1 MGIDNQEQLVI
12 LSDGAR
18 WINKL
23 AQTQYPK
30 ASLILDWWHLKRPV
44 WPTVSGL
51 QSDGLS
57 SQDGRDWGQQW
68 IDRLW
73 CGQASQTLKSILV
86 LASQLGGAALGQ
98 SAQLAERSLP
108 ALHQFISNNQAA
120 MIDYHR
126 FQQAGY
132 YIGSA
137 LVEKAVDLLVCR
149 RQKLRGQNWSRT
161 GADRLLCWRQLI
173 LNHQWDHYW
182 QQPQAA

>member
-1 MGIDNQEQLVI
+1 M
-12 LSDGAR
+12 
-18 WINKL
+18 
-23 AQTQYPK
+23 
-30 ASLILDWWHLKRPV
+30 
-44 WPTVSGL
+44 
-51 QSDGLS
+51 
-57 SQDGRDWGQQW
+57 
-68 IDRLW
+68 
-73 CGQASQTLKSILV
+73 V
-86 LASQLGGAALGQ
+86 LASQLGGAALDQ

-137 LVEKAVDLLVCR
+137 VVEKAVDLLVCR

-173 LNHQWDHYW
+173 LNDQWDHYW